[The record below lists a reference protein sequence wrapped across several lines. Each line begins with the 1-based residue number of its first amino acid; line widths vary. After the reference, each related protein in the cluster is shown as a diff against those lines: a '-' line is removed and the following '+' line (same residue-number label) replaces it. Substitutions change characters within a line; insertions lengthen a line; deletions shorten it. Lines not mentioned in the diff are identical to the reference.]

1 VRINKGRGKMRTNKG
16 KVQINKRQKWLQF
29 FLSLLWYS
37 LELLVHEE
45 VSSTSPDL
53 QVDLTNAFSPYPHPH
68 TGALLTLLS
77 GVASSSSR
85 SMPLLDGR
93 DCTQSRKDL
102 KEVSDRR
109 LSISYY
115 VWVWVWVGV
124 GEGVKKVGEG

>member
-1 VRINKGRGKMRTNKG
+1 
-16 KVQINKRQKWLQF
+16 
-29 FLSLLWYS
+29 
-37 LELLVHEE
+37 
-45 VSSTSPDL
+45 
-53 QVDLTNAFSPYPHPH
+53 
-68 TGALLTLLS
+68 
-77 GVASSSSR
+77 
-85 SMPLLDGR
+85 MPLLDGR